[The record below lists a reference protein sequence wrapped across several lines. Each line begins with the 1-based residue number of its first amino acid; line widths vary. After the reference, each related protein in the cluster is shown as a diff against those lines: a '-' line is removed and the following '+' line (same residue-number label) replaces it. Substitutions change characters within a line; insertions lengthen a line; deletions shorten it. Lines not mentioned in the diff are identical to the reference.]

1 MSLFDTLFGSRSA
14 TSANVEVLEVEEF
27 KKAVH
32 MNKVQLVD
40 VRTYREFKGG
50 HIARALNIDYFKGD
64 AFFKEFEKMDK
75 TKPLYLYCRSGNRSN
90 RAAHKLAA
98 RGFEKVYDLKG
109 GILRWK

>member
-1 MSLFDTLFGSRSA
+1 MSLFNTLFKSRAA
-14 TSANVEVLEVEEF
+14 TSPNVEVLDVETF

-40 VRTYREFKGG
+40 VRTAREFKGG

-64 AFFKEFEKMDK
+64 AFYKEFEKMNR
-75 TKPLYLYCRSGNRSN
+75 TQPVYLYCRSGNRSN
-90 RAAHKLAA
+90 KAAHQLAA
-98 RGFEKVYDLKG
+98 RGFETVYDLKG

>member
-1 MSLFDTLFGSRSA
+1 MSLFKALFKSNSA
-14 TSANVEVLEVEEF
+14 VNSNVEVLNTEDF

-40 VRTYREFKGG
+40 VRTAREFKGG

-64 AFFKEFEKMDK
+64 AFYKEFEKFDRS
-75 TKPLYLYCRSGNRSN
+75 KPLYLYCRSGNRSN
-90 RAAHKLAA
+90 KAAHKLAA